1 MSNPHPPSEPDPSPR
16 PAVPA
21 ICDRCRA
28 AGVLGA
34 EPFSALP
41 DILDFTPVQR
51 RAHVNGWRD
60 EHQRAFIAAL
70 AITGSP
76 RQAARA
82 IGKHAFGAE
91 QLRTHRSGKSFA
103 AAWDAALDL
112 ARDREM
118 HRVQDNLAELARQR
132 EGDLAALALP
142 HHGPGEGGGSAAHPE
157 RVEGPLHPDCDYDP
171 DVHEDDYPEYWDAR
185 QQVRERMLRAR
196 RLLLFLIA
204 EDADQR
210 AAWETLC
217 GPVDWEKAAAMDA
230 EDGEAYAMKHAK
242 DPDMLLVAEAGFL
255 PQLTGGRDGMTEIV
269 TEALAIQA
277 AQGAESHT
285 NDNE

>member
-1 MSNPHPPSEPDPSPR
+1 MQEPT
-16 PAVPA
+16 PAPADASSALPVPA

-28 AGVLGA
+28 EGVLGA

-91 QLRTHRSGKSFA
+91 QLRTHRNGKSFA

-118 HRVQDNLAELARQR
+118 HRVQDNIAELSRQR

-142 HHGPGEGGGSAAHPE
+142 THGHGEDGGSGARA
-157 RVEGPLHPDCDYDP
+157 LHPDCDYDP
-171 DVHEDDYPEYWDAR
+171 DIHEDDYPEYWDAG
-185 QQVRERMLRAR
+185 QQVRERTLRAR
-196 RLLLFLIA
+196 RLFLLLISDDA
-204 EDADQR
+204 EKR

-217 GPVDWEKAAAMDA
+217 GPIDWKKAAALEA
-230 EDGEAYAMKHAK
+230 EDGEAYAMKHVK
-242 DPDMLLVAEAGFL
+242 DADMLLVAEAGFL
-255 PQLTGGRDGMTEIV
+255 PQFTGGRDGVAEV
-269 TEALAIQA
+269 FAEALAMQA
-277 AQGAESHT
+277 AEDSESNA